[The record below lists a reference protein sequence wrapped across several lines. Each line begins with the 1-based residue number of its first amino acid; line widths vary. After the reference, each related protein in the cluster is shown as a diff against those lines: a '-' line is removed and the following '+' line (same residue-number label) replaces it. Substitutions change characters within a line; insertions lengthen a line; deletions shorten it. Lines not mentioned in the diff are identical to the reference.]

1 MRCCRWPSGAI
12 RLTGTVCVVLMV
24 GTGCASVYTSKA
36 PRDVAVETPSGRR
49 VEEPASS
56 VGAQSGIDR
65 ADPGRRTLPQ
75 VLASL
80 VWPFPIRDAASLSS
94 TYGIRVHPVRGRS
107 RFHAGLDIH
116 SSAGDPIHAVADGQ
130 VIAAGRSGAYG
141 LRVMVDHQ
149 AGLVSLYAHASE
161 ILVDAGDRVRR
172 GEPIALVGA
181 TGNATGPHLHFEL
194 RWGGGTV
201 DPRTVLP
208 RLAGSS
214 RHYPGD

>member
-1 MRCCRWPSGAI
+1 MRCVVPSRAI
-12 RLTGTVCVVLMV
+12 RLAGTLGLGLVVW
-24 GTGCASVYTSKA
+24 TGCASVYTSKA
-36 PRDVAVETPSGRR
+36 PRDVAVESPSGRGGAG
-49 VEEPASS
+49 PASS
-56 VGAQSGIDR
+56 AEARADIDR
-65 ADPGRRTLPQ
+65 TGPERRTLPQ
-75 VLASL
+75 VLGSL
-80 VWPFPIRDAASLSS
+80 VWPFPIRHAASLSS

-107 RFHAGLDIH
+107 RFHTGLDIH
-116 SSAGDPIHAVADGQ
+116 SPAGAPIHAVADGR

-141 LRVMVDHQ
+141 LRVMLDHQ

-161 ILVDAGDRVRR
+161 LLVDVGDQVRR

>member
-1 MRCCRWPSGAI
+1 MPSRAI
-12 RLTGTVCVVLMV
+12 RFAGAVCVVVTV
-24 GTGCASVYTSKA
+24 GTGCASVYSSKA
-36 PRDVAVETPSGRR
+36 PPDVEAESPDGRNGAEPSAFAGGR
-49 VEEPASS
+49 P
-56 VGAQSGIDR
+56 GIDR
-65 ADPGRRTLPQ
+65 VDPGRRTLPQ
-75 VLASL
+75 VLGSL
-80 VWPFPIRDAASLSS
+80 VWPFPIRSATSLSS

-107 RFHAGLDIH
+107 GFHAGLDIH
-116 SSAGDPIHAVADGQ
+116 SPAGAPIHAVADGR

-141 LRVMVDHQ
+141 LRVMLDHQ

-161 ILVDAGDRVRR
+161 VLVEVGDRVRR
-172 GEPIALVGA
+172 GEPIALVGT

-214 RHYPGD
+214 RLYPGD